1 MDAEP
6 ESPKLELPI
15 AFVEEDGATVVVNF
29 GILTGREA
37 TQAEIDRLAQSLHGA
52 GAGDF
57 TITAVRQQ
65 DYGDGVET
73 VSHQVHLRTKGDQLP
88 DAEAICGEW
97 ALTCA
102 ADRRVEPLGS

>member
-1 MDAEP
+1 MSAEP
-6 ESPKLELPI
+6 ESQKLDLPI
-15 AFVEEDGATVVVNF
+15 AFVEDDGATVVVNF

-37 TQAEIDRLAQSLHGA
+37 TQAEMDRLAHTLHGA

-73 VSHQVHLRTKGDQLP
+73 VSHQVQLHAKERLIP
-88 DAEAICGEW
+88 GADAICEEW
-97 ALTCA
+97 ALACA
-102 ADRRVEPLGS
+102 DDRRVEPLEG

>member
-1 MDAEP
+1 MSAEHEGP
-6 ESPKLELPI
+6 NVELPI
-15 AFVEEDGATVVVNF
+15 ALVEEDGTTVVVNF

-37 TQAEIDRLAQSLHGA
+37 TQAEMDRLAHMLHGA

-73 VSHQVHLRTKGDQLP
+73 VSHQVQLQAKERLIP
-88 DAEAICGEW
+88 GADAICEEW
-97 ALTCA
+97 ALACA
-102 ADRRVEPLGS
+102 DDRRVEPLEG

>member
-1 MDAEP
+1 MSAEP
-6 ESPKLELPI
+6 ERPKLDLPI
-15 AFVEEDGATVVVNF
+15 AFVEDDGATVVVNF

-37 TQAEIDRLAQSLHGA
+37 TQAEMDRLAHTLHGA

-73 VSHQVHLRTKGDQLP
+73 VSHQVQLRAHERPLP
-88 DAEAICGEW
+88 EAEAICEEW
-97 ALTCA
+97 ALACA
-102 ADRRVEPLGS
+102 DDRRVEPLEG